1 MDVTVEE
8 TETKSQT
15 FLNRQSSPFITL
27 GLSFIVSLFVSLL
40 FLVFVFVFFPLKK
53 EVVVQLCSFPF
64 PLSVYFTGSS
74 SAGHSPFFVQHRLNN
89 RWVL

>member
-53 EVVVQLCSFPF
+53 KVVVQLCSFPF
-64 PLSVYFTGSS
+64 PLYTLLDLPQQVTRPSLSNTV
-74 SAGHSPFFVQHRLNN
+74 
-89 RWVL
+89 